1 MVVRWSEQA
10 RAAQAEQQR
19 SRTGQLLVATPT
31 AMKLSDDVRSGRI
44 KFTRVAEGFFV
55 PSVPMTTGPH
65 GHNVTSVDWVTTE
78 PGEVFVRNVFAS
90 VLRNGSSCTRSK
102 LVLDIGANEG
112 YFGLLSAF
120 WGCRTILFEPQ
131 PGCQTP
137 IHGAILI
144 NGLSHVAE
152 LVPRPV
158 SKTRFLMPVKQ
169 DHSCEGG
176 FIGAGSTHRS
186 LKRRA
191 LVRKTTVEPHSTIT
205 RVPSVSLEE
214 VLRPEEHVEL
224 IKVDVEGGELSV
236 LEDLLPFIRRRL
248 VQNIVVEM
256 TPGWWPRIN
265 ATALLVEMEEFGMWA
280 YTQNAPET
288 RVPALK
294 LAHFIRTRRRRPQQN
309 VWFRRKDQ

>member
-10 RAAQAEQQR
+10 RYARAEQR
-19 SRTGQLLVATPT
+19 SRAGQLRVATPT
-31 AMKLSDDVRSGRI
+31 AMNLSHDVRSGRI
-44 KFTRVAEGFFV
+44 KFTQVAESFFV
-55 PSVPMTTGPH
+55 PSVRMTTGPH
-65 GHNVTSVDWVTTE
+65 GQNVTSVDWVMTE

-112 YFGLLSAF
+112 YFGLLSAY

-131 PGCQTP
+131 PGCQTQL
-137 IHGAILI
+137 HGAILI

-158 SKTRFLMPVKQ
+158 SKSRFLMPVMQ

-176 FIGAGSTHRS
+176 FMGAGSTHHS

-191 LVRKTTVEPHSTIT
+191 LVRKTTVESHTTIT
-205 RVPSVSLEE
+205 PVPSVSLVE

-248 VQNIVVEM
+248 IQNIVVEM
-256 TPGWWPRIN
+256 TPGWWPQID
-265 ATALLVEMEEFGMWA
+265 ATALLVEMEEFG
-280 YTQNAPET
+280 
-288 RVPALK
+288 
-294 LAHFIRTRRRRPQQN
+294 
-309 VWFRRKDQ
+309 